1 MMERPSL
8 KYLILR
14 NKVSKTITLEVRWS
28 NLIKYS
34 NRTRR
39 LEAPMKRVFLE
50 NFFRKTFKKTII
62 IKDKFLVQKK
72 LPVLKMS
79 VMMVQK

>member
-34 NRTRR
+34 NRIRR
-39 LEAPMKRVFLE
+39 HEALMKRVFLE
-50 NFFRKTFKKTII
+50 KFFRKTFKKTII

-72 LPVLKMS
+72 IPVLKMS